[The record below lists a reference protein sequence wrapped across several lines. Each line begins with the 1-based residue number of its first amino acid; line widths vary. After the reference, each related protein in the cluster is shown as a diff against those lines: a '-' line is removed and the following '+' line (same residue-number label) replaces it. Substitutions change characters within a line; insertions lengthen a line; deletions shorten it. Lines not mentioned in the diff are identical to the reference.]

1 MIIQCTNALLD
12 KLKINKDNLNPL
24 EGQIPSDD
32 LWAWHANLVN
42 IDRRKAS
49 IILMNNKTRYSV
61 VIYRPKSKDYT
72 IIKEHIQEAI
82 TAALRIEGVG
92 EDVITNYFT
101 VGGEIEFS
109 KTADRS
115 TVAKLN
121 RAVRDVEFL
130 QEYLDESSL
139 IQRYISIITG
149 RFIQS
154 APTGKGFYPVEQ
166 LLKCLSLH
174 CNNCEDVLDVE
185 LYQMKIHLKLE
196 EWDIWRRVLV
206 PSTYSFRHLHNII
219 QIVFDW
225 HNYHLH
231 EFYAHK
237 QDSKTK
243 HILMDDDP
251 ETLAWIDFGARDV
264 SQERFTALKD
274 IFPVYDKV
282 EYVYD
287 FGDGWQHTITLEK
300 VIRSN
305 EFKATYLDGNGERP
319 PEDVGGAGGYQ
330 EYMDIMANENDPEY
344 ESMKAWA
351 ESQKER
357 KLSPEQINRQLRQ
370 SISGYTYHYS
380 PHLFE

>member
-1 MIIQCTNALLD
+1 T
-12 KLKINKDNLNPL
+12 L
-24 EGQIPSDD
+24 EGQISSDN

-42 IDRRKAS
+42 IDRRKA

-61 VIYRPKSKDYT
+61 VIYRPKPKDYARM
-72 IIKEHIQEAI
+72 KDLIQEAI
-82 TAALRIEGVG
+82 TAALRVEGVG
-92 EDVITNYFT
+92 EDVITSYFT
-101 VGGEIEFS
+101 AGGEIEFS

-121 RAVRDVEFL
+121 RAVRDVEFM

-149 RFIQS
+149 RLIQS
-154 APTGKGFYPVEQ
+154 APTGKGFYPVKQ
-166 LLKCLSLH
+166 MLRCLSLH

-231 EFYAHK
+231 EFYAYK
-237 QDSKTK
+237 QGAKTK

-251 ETLAWIDFGARDV
+251 ETLQWIDFDARDV
-264 SQERFTALKD
+264 GQERFIALKD
-274 IFPVYDKV
+274 IFPVYDNV

-287 FGDGWQHTITLEK
+287 FGDGWQHTITVEK
-300 VIRSN
+300 AIRSK
-305 EFKATYLDGNGERP
+305 EFKAIYLDGNGERP

-330 EYMDIMANENDPEY
+330 EYKDIMADEKHPEH

-351 ESQKER
+351 QTQKER
-357 KLSPEQINRQLRQ
+357 ELSPEQINKELRQ
-370 SISGYTYHYS
+370 SISGYTYHYW
-380 PHLFE
+380 PHVF

>member
-1 MIIQCTNALLD
+1 MIIQCTKALLD
-12 KLKINKDNLNPL
+12 KLKINKNNLKTL
-24 EGQIPSDD
+24 EGQISSDN

-42 IDRRKAS
+42 IDRRKA

-61 VIYRPKSKDYT
+61 VIYRPKPKDYARM
-72 IIKEHIQEAI
+72 KDLIQEAI
-82 TAALRIEGVG
+82 TAALRVEGVG
-92 EDVITNYFT
+92 EDVITSYFT
-101 VGGEIEFS
+101 AGGEIEFS

-121 RAVRDVEFL
+121 RAVKDVEFM
-130 QEYLDESSL
+130 QGYLDESSL

-149 RFIQS
+149 RLIQS
-154 APTGKGFYPVEQ
+154 PPTGKGFYPVKQ
-166 LLKCLSLH
+166 MLRCLSLH

-231 EFYAHK
+231 EFYAYK
-237 QDSKTK
+237 QGAKTK

-251 ETLAWIDFGARDV
+251 ETLQWIDFDARDV
-264 SQERFTALKD
+264 GQERFIALKD
-274 IFPVYDKV
+274 IFPVYDNV

-287 FGDGWQHTITLEK
+287 FGDGWQHTITVEK
-300 VIRSN
+300 AIRSN
-305 EFKATYLDGNGERP
+305 EFKAIYLDGNGERP

-330 EYMDIMANENDPEY
+330 EYKDIMADEKHPEH

-351 ESQKER
+351 QTQKER
-357 KLSPEQINRQLRQ
+357 ELSPEQINKELRQ
-370 SISGYTYHYS
+370 SISGYTYHYW
-380 PHLFE
+380 PHVF

>member
-1 MIIQCTNALLD
+1 MIIQCTKALLD
-12 KLKINKDNLNPL
+12 KLKINKDNLKTL
-24 EGQIPSDD
+24 EGQISSDN

-42 IDRRKAS
+42 IDRRKA

-61 VIYRPKSKDYT
+61 VIYRPKPKDYARM
-72 IIKEHIQEAI
+72 KDLIQEAI
-82 TAALRIEGVG
+82 TAALRVEGVG
-92 EDVITNYFT
+92 EDVITSYFT
-101 VGGEIEFS
+101 AGGEIKFS

-121 RAVRDVEFL
+121 RAVRDVEFM

-149 RFIQS
+149 RLIQS
-154 APTGKGFYPVEQ
+154 APTGKGFYPVKQ
-166 LLKCLSLH
+166 MLRCLSLH

-231 EFYAHK
+231 EFYAYK
-237 QDSKTK
+237 QGAKTK

-251 ETLAWIDFGARDV
+251 ETLQWIDFDARDV
-264 SQERFTALKD
+264 GQERFIALKD
-274 IFPVYDKV
+274 IFPVYDNV

-287 FGDGWQHTITLEK
+287 FGDGWQHTITVEK
-300 VIRSN
+300 AIRSK
-305 EFKATYLDGNGERP
+305 EFKAIYLDGNGERP

-330 EYMDIMANENDPEY
+330 EYKDIMADEKHPEH

-351 ESQKER
+351 QTQKER
-357 KLSPEQINRQLRQ
+357 ELSPEQINKELRQ
-370 SISGYTYHYS
+370 SISGYTYHYW
-380 PHLFE
+380 PHVF